1 MKTLTK
7 HLQNGSSL
15 SRADLPGAEH
25 FVTQGGVATDKSIT
39 SYCVSNKLC
48 PSAQMVMF
56 IHDESMVAICEK
68 GRVKFSLFQIIV
80 SGF

>member
-1 MKTLTK
+1 
-7 HLQNGSSL
+7 
-15 SRADLPGAEH
+15 
-25 FVTQGGVATDKSIT
+25 
-39 SYCVSNKLC
+39 
-48 PSAQMVMF
+48 MVMF